1 MCILFFGFLQLFDT
15 GVEVLLLYGDRNME
29 TLVSLMSEPNCTQN
43 EAGDL
48 AYHIE
53 LIRLLGTCTEG
64 KNDTTEIKCHC
75 LLPLYDVIRVIT
87 HKNCIPEV
95 CMCGHCMYLHM
106 HVCMYVL
113 YVCTH
118 TACTY
123 VCMHVCMYCMYAH
136 SMYLRMYV
144 LHVQICVYVCL
155 GYYHY
160 YTCGIGLHIQVHTMH
175 AYVRTS
181 CR

>member
-1 MCILFFGFLQLFDT
+1 MFVLFLRFLQLFDT

-95 CMCGHCMYLHM
+95 CMYVWTLNVPTYACMYYM
-106 HVCMYVL
+106 YVCMYV
-113 YVCTH
+113 
-118 TACTY
+118 CTY
-123 VCMHVCMYCMYAH
+123 VCM
-136 SMYLRMYV
+136 
-144 LHVQICVYVCL
+144 
-155 GYYHY
+155 
-160 YTCGIGLHIQVHTMH
+160 
-175 AYVRTS
+175 
-181 CR
+181 